1 VRRHALLWL
10 LLFAAYATTVGL
22 RAAAGRPLSAVAAHE
37 LAVARSITAGGPLAL
52 RPQGIGFPLLIAP
65 AHAIGGRVLVELW
78 LATLAAAG
86 YVAAAAIARRLVP
99 DPWATGAALATGLSP
114 PALVAST
121 TIAPDAVAASALAG
135 AALLA
140 LRARDAPRQV
150 TAAWCGTLLALLPWL
165 GLRYCVSGA
174 VIAIA
179 LLRWCRR
186 RQRAIV
192 GLVGLEVALFSAV
205 LYLSIDDRVY
215 GGLTAYAALSGG
227 VSPTGAHGLGNH
239 LARSPRLLGL
249 WGDPHA
255 GVLLWAP
262 FPALALAG
270 AWLLVRSRREQ
281 LAVAVPGQA
290 DADAAGGM
298 LAAAC
303 GAQVV
308 AAAFLV
314 PTIAGPWF
322 AGHELVCVL
331 PLAAGLAALG
341 LRRFPR
347 TGTVLAALTIALSVW
362 IALATRFGSGTG
374 VAPPRGLLPW
384 A

>member
-1 VRRHALLWL
+1 M
-10 LLFAAYATTVGL
+10 
-22 RAAAGRPLSAVAAHE
+22 
-37 LAVARSITAGGPLAL
+37 
-52 RPQGIGFPLLIAP
+52 
-65 AHAIGGRVLVELW
+65 
-78 LATLAAAG
+78 
-86 YVAAAAIARRLVP
+86 
-99 DPWATGAALATGLSP
+99 
-114 PALVAST
+114 
-121 TIAPDAVAASALAG
+121 
-135 AALLA
+135 
-140 LRARDAPRQV
+140 
-150 TAAWCGTLLALLPWL
+150 
-165 GLRYCVSGA
+165 
-174 VIAIA
+174 
-179 LLRWCRR
+179 
-186 RQRAIV
+186 

-239 LARSPRLLGL
+239 LARWPRLLGL

-362 IALATRFGSGTG
+362 IALAARFGSGTG